1 MNTKSKTI
9 LSTLVLAAV
18 AGGTFAAGVNNT
30 VDPAAT
36 AYGAEAYGYTNN
48 ITAAGTSAFTVGY
61 QNEASSANS
70 FVYGHNNKTTGAN
83 SIAGGENSEAKGY
96 SSLAIGSSAQALNDY
111 TFAIGSQARTA
122 ADNTVAIGNGAYASG
137 TNSLAIGA
145 ITAVEGKDSIALGS
159 HVQSHSDN
167 NVAIGTA
174 VTTNSND
181 SVGIGTA
188 VTTNSNNSVGIG
200 NNVVN
205 NLSNSIGIGNGVA
218 TDFNTIGIGNGVETK
233 VQDTI
238 AIGNGVISNGE
249 SSVAIGNA
257 IHADGV
263 KTVNIGTNV
272 SATGVSSIVIGRDT
286 TVNGDDTT
294 VVGAS
299 NGIIAADQSVVVGY
313 NNFVQSSDKEQLI
326 FGVNSTSKGQG
337 ATVLGSHAQAKAID
351 AFAIGNN
358 TVADVQNSVAL
369 GTNSTTTEATPTSN
383 IKDFTTDIR
392 FMNSS
397 YAGETPDSVVSFGT
411 SGKAGKGG
419 VTQYTRQLQNLAA
432 GRVSATSTDG
442 INGSQLYDVAL
453 EAQKHNT
460 VVDGTNTTV
469 TSQDNAFG
477 RKEYKVNVNRDLTN
491 MNSVQFNTVN
501 DPDRNYVSKDGMH
514 VFNGDVNTNY
524 TADGI
529 KIENTN
535 TLDNASYGIDGMTA
549 SDANGSVRFTT
560 TNIDAGNQQVHGVKA
575 GTAGTDAVNVDQL
588 NGLRKDVEDLAEAQN
603 QVNGA
608 VENTL
613 ANHKTAINNAMAEAK
628 KHTTVVAGDNV
639 AVSEGTNAAGGKE
652 YTVSVKK
659 DLTDMS
665 SVAFGKNTDLK
676 HAVATKDGLIAFD
689 GDVDAKHNANG
700 LTIENRNTLDT
711 ASYGIDGMT
720 ASGANG
726 TVSFTTTNVD
736 VAGNQIHNVATGTAG
751 TDAVNVDQLNSV
763 VAANKAVESV
773 VADNQVDNIAAVRVT
788 NGKSTGDANAQYG
801 VYVSKNTVRNIA
813 KDAVTFKGDDV
824 IKVTRQVNA
833 NGADVVTTTYN
844 GVNAAKV
851 TPLTYKA
858 NGGAANTTTLTTG
871 LDFTN
876 GNNTTASVAPNG
888 VVKFDLN
895 KDLKGL
901 DSAKFNGG
909 VVINNDG
916 INAGN
921 KTITNV
927 KAGQNGTDAVN
938 VNQLN
943 SAIDQVN
950 SNTNKLGNV
959 VHANQQE
966 ARKGIAGTA
975 ALAGLHPLDFDPDHK
990 LDIMAGYGHFHNAN
1004 AGAIGVAYRPNEDLM
1019 FTVGSTV
1026 GNGDTVINAGVSY
1039 KVGAKSGVSRSKV
1052 AMAKDLAE
1060 AKKEIA
1066 ALKADN
1072 EKFKAV
1078 LNSVLGLDLP
1088 QDQNVVFPD
1097 VPQNHW
1103 AYVAVND
1110 LAERGLLVGYPDG
1123 TFKGDRAVTRYEFA
1137 EVIHRAIERAK
1148 ALGQTVDQ
1156 RLVDEFRPELMRFRV
1171 DKTRNAERVH
1181 TQESTKYL
1189 KRDSYGTI
1197 VIK

>member
-1 MNTKSKTI
+1 MNKKNGKAI
-9 LSTLVLAAV
+9 LTTLVLSAMAAS
-18 AGGTFAAGVNNT
+18 GFAAGVNNT
-30 VDPAAT
+30 VDPNAA
-36 AYGAEAYGYTNN
+36 AYGAESYGKDNA
-48 ITAAGTSAFTVGY
+48 ITSTGTSAFAVGFENTVSG
-61 QNEASSANS
+61 ANS
-70 FVYGHNNKTTGAN
+70 LVYGHNNKATGAN
-83 SIAGGENSEAKGY
+83 SFAGGENSEAKGY
-96 SSLAIGSSAQALNDY
+96 SSLAIGSSAQALSDY
-111 TFAIGSQARTA
+111 TFAIGSQARANGT
-122 ADNTVAIGNGAYASG
+122 NTVAVGNGAYASKDNALAVG
-137 TNSLAIGA
+137 ASTVSDGKDSLAIG
-145 ITAVEGKDSIALGS
+145 S
-159 HVQSHSDN
+159 HIKAQADN
-167 NVAIGTA
+167 NVAIGT
-174 VTTNSND
+174 VVNTKSKD
-181 SVGIGTA
+181 SVAVGTA
-188 VTTNSNNSVGIG
+188 VTTNDTNSIGIG

-205 NLSNSIGIGNGVA
+205 NLGNSIGIGNGVA

-249 SSVAIGNA
+249 SSVAIGNG

-263 KTVNIGTNV
+263 KTVNVGTNV
-272 SATGVSSIVIGRDT
+272 SATGVSSIVVGRDT
-286 TVNGDDTT
+286 TVNSDDTT
-294 VVGAS
+294 VVGTN
-299 NGIIAADQSVVVGY
+299 NGIIGADQSAVYGY
-313 NNFVQSSDKEQLI
+313 NNKVLDNSKEQLI
-326 FGVNSTSKGQG
+326 FGSNSQTKGQG
-337 ATVLGSHAQAKAID
+337 STVVGSHASATEVD
-351 AFAIGNN
+351 ALALGNN
-358 TVADVQNSVAL
+358 TIADVQNGVAV
-369 GTNSTTTEATPTSN
+369 GTNSVTELAVGTTN
-383 IKDFTTDIR
+383 IKDNTSDIR
-392 FMNSS
+392 FSNST
-397 YAGETPDSVVSFGT
+397 YAGSTPDSVVSFGT
-411 SGKAGKGG
+411 NGRAGAGG
-419 VTQYTRQLQNLAA
+419 VTSYTRQLQNLAA

-460 VVDGTNTTV
+460 LVDGTNTTV

-501 DPDRNYVSKDGMH
+501 DPQRNYVSKDGMH

-524 TADGI
+524 GPNGI
-529 KIENTN
+529 KIENTDN
-535 TLDNASYGIDGMTA
+535 LDTAEYNMDGININSNGKNVKFGTDGI
-549 SDANGSVRFTT
+549 S
-560 TNIDAGNQQVHGVKA
+560 AGDQIINNVKA
-575 GTAGTDAVNVDQL
+575 GVADTDAVNVAQL
-588 NGLRKDVEDLAEAQN
+588 NGLRKDVEDLADAQN
-603 QVNGA
+603 QVNTA
-608 VENTL
+608 VEGTL

-639 AVSEGTNAAGGKE
+639 SVSEGTNAAGGKE

-659 DLTDMS
+659 DLTDMN
-665 SVAFGKNTDLK
+665 SVAFGKNTDPK

-689 GDVDAKHNANG
+689 GDVDTKHDANG
-700 LTIENRNTLDT
+700 VTIENRNTLDT

-788 NGKSTGDANAQYG
+788 NGKSTGDANATYG

-813 KDAVTFKGDDV
+813 KDAVAFKGDDV
-824 IKVTRQVNA
+824 IKVTRQVNE

-844 GVNAAKV
+844 GSNAAKV

-858 NGGAANTTTLTTG
+858 NGGAANTTTLATG

-927 KAGQNGTDAVN
+927 AAGQNGTDAVN
-938 VNQLN
+938 VNQLT

-950 SNTNKLGNV
+950 SNASKLGNV
-959 VHANQQE
+959 VRANQEE

-1004 AGAIGVAYRPNEDLM
+1004 AGAVGIAYRPNEDLM
-1019 FTVGSTV
+1019 FTAGTTFGSD
-1026 GNGDTVINAGVSY
+1026 NVINAGVTY
-1039 KVGAKSGVSRSKV
+1039 KVGARSEVSRSKV

-1066 ALKADN
+1066 QLQSDN
-1072 EKFKAV
+1072 AKFKAI
-1078 LNSVLGLDLP
+1078 LNAVLGLDLP
-1088 QDQNVVFPD
+1088 QEANTVFPD
-1097 VPQNHW
+1097 IEENHW
-1103 AYVAVND
+1103 AYVAVD
-1110 LAERGLLVGYPDG
+1110 DMAKRGLLVGYPDG

-1137 EVIHRAIERAK
+1137 EVIHRAIEKAK
-1148 ALGQTVDQ
+1148 ELGESVDQ
-1156 RLVDEFRPELMRFRV
+1156 RLVDEFKPELMRYAV
-1171 DKTRNAERVH
+1171 VGKKLERVH
-1181 TQESTKYL
+1181 VNKSTKEV
-1189 KRDSYGTI
+1189 KRDQYGTI
-1197 VIK
+1197 ITK

>member
-1 MNTKSKTI
+1 MNKKNGKAI
-9 LSTLVLAAV
+9 LTTLVLSAMAAS
-18 AGGTFAAGVNNT
+18 GFAAGVNNT
-30 VDPAAT
+30 VDPNAV
-36 AYGAEAYGYTNN
+36 AYGAESYGKDNA
-48 ITAAGTSAFTVGY
+48 ITSTGTSAFAVGFENTVSG
-61 QNEASSANS
+61 ANS
-70 FVYGHNNKTTGAN
+70 FAYGHNNKATGIN
-83 SIAGGENSEAKGY
+83 SIAGGESSEAKGY
-96 SSLAIGSSAQALNDY
+96 ASLAIGSSAQALTKNTY
-111 TFAIGSQARTA
+111 AIGAQARTIGT
-122 ADNTVAIGNGAYASG
+122 NTVAIGNGAYAS
-137 TNSLAIGA
+137 NNNALAIGA
-145 ITAVEGKDSIALGS
+145 TTKTDGKDSVALGS
-159 HVQSHSDN
+159 HIKAQADN
-167 NVAIGTA
+167 NVAIGT
-174 VTTNSND
+174 VVNTKSKD
-181 SVGIGTA
+181 SVAVGTA
-188 VTTNSNNSVGIG
+188 VTTNDTNSIGIG

-249 SSVAIGNA
+249 SSVAIGNG
-257 IHADGV
+257 IHAYGV
-263 KTVNIGTNV
+263 KTINVGTNV
-272 SATGVSSIVIGRDT
+272 SATGVSSIVVGRDT

-294 VVGAS
+294 VVGAN
-299 NGIIAADQSVVVGY
+299 NGIIGADQSAVYGY
-313 NNFVQSSDKEQLI
+313 NNKVLDNSKEQLI
-326 FGVNSTSKGQG
+326 FGSNSQTKGQG
-337 ATVLGSHAQAKAID
+337 AVVVGSHASATDVD
-351 AFAIGNN
+351 ALALGNN
-358 TVADVQNSVAL
+358 TIADVQNGVAV
-369 GTNSTTTEATPTSN
+369 GTNSVTELAVGTTN
-383 IKDFTTDIR
+383 IKDNTSDIR
-392 FMNSS
+392 FSNST
-397 YAGETPDSVVSFGT
+397 YAGSTPDSVVSFGT
-411 SGKAGKGG
+411 NGRAGAGG
-419 VTQYTRQLQNLAA
+419 VTEYTRQLQNLAA

-460 VVDGTNTTV
+460 LVDGTNTTV
-469 TSQDNAFG
+469 TSQDNNFG

-501 DPDRNYVSKDGMH
+501 DPQRNFVTKDGMH

-524 TADGI
+524 GPNGI
-529 KIENTN
+529 KIENTDN
-535 TLDNASYGIDGMTA
+535 LDTAEYNMDGININSNGKNVKFGTDGI
-549 SDANGSVRFTT
+549 S
-560 TNIDAGNQQVHGVKA
+560 AGDQIINNVKA
-575 GTAGTDAVNVDQL
+575 GVADTDAVNVAQL
-588 NGLRKDVEDLAEAQN
+588 NGLRKDVEDLADAQN
-603 QVNGA
+603 QVNTA

-659 DLTDMS
+659 DLTDMI
-665 SVAFGKNTDLK
+665 SVAFGKNTDPK

-689 GDVDAKHNANG
+689 GDVDTKHDANG
-700 LTIENRNTLDT
+700 VTIENRNTLDT

-736 VAGNQIHNVATGTAG
+736 VAGNKIHNVATGTAG

-824 IKVTRQVNA
+824 IKVTRQVNE

-844 GVNAAKV
+844 GGNAAKV

-858 NGGAANTTTLTTG
+858 NGGAANTTNLAAG

-876 GNNTTASVAPNG
+876 GNNTTASVAANG

-927 KAGQNGTDAVN
+927 AAGQNGTDAVN
-938 VNQLN
+938 VNQLT

-950 SNTNKLGNV
+950 SNAGKLGNV
-959 VHANQQE
+959 VRANQEE

-1004 AGAIGVAYRPNEDLM
+1004 AGAVGIAYRPNEDLM
-1019 FTVGSTV
+1019 FTAGTTFGSD
-1026 GNGDTVINAGVSY
+1026 NVINAGVTY
-1039 KVGAKSGVSRSKV
+1039 KVGARSEVSRSKV

-1066 ALKADN
+1066 QLKSDN
-1072 EKFKAV
+1072 AKFKAI
-1078 LNSVLGLDLP
+1078 LNAVLGLDLP
-1088 QDQNVVFPD
+1088 QEANTVFPD
-1097 VPQNHW
+1097 IEENHW
-1103 AYVAVND
+1103 AYVAVD
-1110 LAERGLLVGYPDG
+1110 DMAKRGLLVGYPDG

-1137 EVIHRAIERAK
+1137 EVIHRAIEKAK
-1148 ALGQTVDQ
+1148 ELGQTVDS
-1156 RLVDEFRPELMRFRV
+1156 RLVEEFKPELMRYAV
-1171 DKTRNAERVH
+1171 EGKKLERVH
-1181 TQESTKYL
+1181 VNKSTKEV
-1189 KRDSYGTI
+1189 KRDQYGTI
-1197 VIK
+1197 ITK